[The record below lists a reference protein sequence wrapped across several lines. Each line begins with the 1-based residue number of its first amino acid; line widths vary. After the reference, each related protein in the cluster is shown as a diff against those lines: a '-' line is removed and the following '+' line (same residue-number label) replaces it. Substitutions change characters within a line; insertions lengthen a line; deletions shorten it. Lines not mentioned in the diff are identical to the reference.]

1 MHYTTRFIAKHV
13 RCRLFRCLVQNGQF
27 LPPRLQT
34 SQIPSKD
41 QYQNTRAQILA
52 RMDVEIEKKRLSDA
66 EQRLAGC
73 REKFDRDYPK
83 TKRQAAAGN

>member
-52 RMDVEIEKKRLSDA
+52 RMDVLMGGRAAEEILLGPEHVTTGASNDLEVRP
-66 EQRLAGC
+66 
-73 REKFDRDYPK
+73 RDSVV
-83 TKRQAAAGN
+83 